1 MFCGS
6 CGTENTA
13 EAKFCKNC
21 GRPLSNGKKGEDV
34 TKTAGKGRKGSSKGI
49 LLGLIAVVVLFTTF
63 ASFAMFMLFTSE
75 PDNIEREKLE
85 LIQYVTFNAEG
96 FDGNVTVTLGID
108 WDRIVNEYQDKLQFT
123 REAQRAS
130 DNISDMKP
138 VDALR
143 SMISL
148 ELNTLEG
155 QENGR
160 YSNGNPVWGT
170 WKIDERVDS
179 YFNMEVILEEVR
191 FEVMGRPELQYF
203 SPIDGITISFEGVDT
218 QGVVK
223 ITCSD
228 DRLSPDDFCC
238 EPSEGLS
245 NGDIVR
251 IYIPEEKALQ
261 IIEKT
266 GYQPIGTLI
275 EKPVMG
281 LIDPSV
287 EAAMIKEMTDDVENE
302 LIRLTRGRLNKYLY
316 KTCGVSVYEPV
327 YAGYLLNTLSDNSED
342 AQIYG
347 KKNIIYIVYAVQF
360 MPLHDEPTPTIY
372 VPYKFENVSV
382 TSDGIKYSYGP
393 QLDGG
398 PSSPDLRGVIAFRS
412 IEEMYTGI
420 KSKLKYNYNYD
431 ASDNFRD
438 YCNN

>member
-13 EAKFCKNC
+13 DAKFCKNC
-21 GRPLSNGKKGEDV
+21 GRPLSNGKQGEAV
-34 TKTAGKGRKGSSKGI
+34 TKTEGEGGKGLPKGI
-49 LLGLIAVVVLFTTF
+49 LLGLIAVVVLFATF
-63 ASFAMFMLFTSE
+63 VFFAMFMSFTSE
-75 PDNIEREKLE
+75 SDNVEREKLE
-85 LIQYVTFNAEG
+85 LKQYATFSTEG
-96 FDGNVTVTLGID
+96 FDGNVTVILGID
-108 WDRIVNEYQDKLQFT
+108 WDRIVSEYQDKLQFT
-123 REAQRAS
+123 KEAKRAS
-130 DNISDMKP
+130 DGISDMKP

-160 YSNGNPVWGT
+160 YSNGNPVLGT
-170 WKIDERVDS
+170 WKLDERVDS
-179 YFNMEVILEEVR
+179 YFNMEVIGEEVR

-203 SPIDGITISFEGVDT
+203 SPIDGTTISFEGVDT

-245 NGDIVR
+245 NGDIVK

-266 GYQPIGTLI
+266 GCQPIGTLI
-275 EKPVMG
+275 EMPVSG
-281 LIDPSV
+281 LISASAQTT
-287 EAAMIKEMTDDVENE
+287 EITEMTNDVENE
-302 LIRLTRGRLNKYLY
+302 LINLTKGNLNKYLY
-316 KTCGVSVYEPV
+316 KTCGVSAFEPV
-327 YAGYLLNTLSDNSED
+327 YAGYLMNTLSDNSEN

-347 KKNIIYIVYAVQF
+347 KKNIIYIVYAVNF
-360 MPLHDEPTPTIY
+360 IPLHDEPTPTIY
-372 VPYKFENVSV
+372 VPYVFENVSV
-382 TSDGIKYSYGP
+382 TSDGVKYSYGP
-393 QLDGG
+393 QLVGG
-398 PSSPDLRGVIAFRS
+398 PSSPELQGVMAFKS
-412 IEEMYTGI
+412 IEEMYAEI
-420 KSKLKYNYNYD
+420 KSKLEYNYNYD
-431 ASDNFRD
+431 ASDNFKD